1 MPEATYLAPAK
12 INLFL
17 HITSK
22 RADGYHNLQTIF
34 QLLNFS
40 DEVTFSLRND
50 GEIKRIYGNETISPD
65 KDLILRSA
73 HTLKKYSKTK
83 AGVDIGV
90 IKKIPSGGGLGGGS
104 SNAATVLIA
113 LNDLWNLKLPK
124 SELLDIGQTLGADV
138 PVFVNGHSAWAEGKG
153 DILTPINLPRFFYL
167 VVSINKHI
175 STQKIFTHK
184 ALTMSPVQRKMSD
197 FSLVSNPHND
207 CLDAAIEL
215 EGEIQQA
222 LNHLDSTENHLGVA
236 RMTGS
241 GCCVFI
247 AFENKED
254 AVLANEK
261 LPSQWSGF
269 VAQAIDRS
277 PTNNWDVAKW

>member
-184 ALTMSPVQRKMSD
+184 ALTMSPVQRKISD

-222 LNHLDSTENHLGVA
+222 LNHLDSTENHLGIA